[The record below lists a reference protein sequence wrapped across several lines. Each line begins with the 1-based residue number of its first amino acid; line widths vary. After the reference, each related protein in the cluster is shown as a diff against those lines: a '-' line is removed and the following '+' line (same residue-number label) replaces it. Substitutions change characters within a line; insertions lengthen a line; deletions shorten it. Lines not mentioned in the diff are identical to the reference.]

1 MPDILSA
8 LDDLRRQR
16 WYSGQIAGIEPLASR
31 AATYAEP
38 DPPLPKP
45 LAELIERLG
54 IPKLYSH
61 QVELLKHARDG
72 RNVIITTAT
81 ASGKTLA
88 FNLPVFETMLRENGD
103 SPSESHGALRRDSPR
118 FPTAL
123 YLYPMKAVTQDQLKV
138 IQSFERGLELELHPA
153 VYDGD
158 TPTDKRPRIRQRSR
172 IVLSNP
178 YELHQI
184 LPYHYQ
190 WQSFYRNLRYCII
203 DEAHT
208 YRGVFGSNVAQL
220 IRRLLRICAYHGSDP
235 QFFLASASIANPQEL
250 AEKLTGKEF
259 TLVADDGAPRGRSY
273 LVFWNPLCGAES
285 SIHVQTQQLV
295 THFAKA
301 GFQTVCFVQSRR
313 LAELISRWVKEHT
326 PELAVSP
333 YRAGY
338 VPEDRR
344 AIEAGLSSG
353 ALRGVVS
360 TDALE
365 LGIDI
370 GGLDCIVIAG
380 FPGSFASFWQQAG
393 RAGRKLQDSVVV
405 FIGYADALN
414 QYLLRNPAL
423 ILERGFEAAVID
435 LSNPYI
441 ISGHLAC
448 AASELPLRKDEVG
461 EDASPKPGGDM
472 TQSSSIGIVSQADS
486 GAGHD
491 RNSPGVSDRVPSL
504 GDVRLAAVKAL
515 EEQLILRPTPVG
527 WIYAGR
533 TRPQEEVALEAIEE
547 SAIEVVA
554 DGRVIETMDKTRAY
568 REAYPGAVLLHQGET
583 YLVKTLDL
591 EAQRAEVERKDVD
604 FHTQVITR
612 EEMQLLETREQRSLN
627 PGITL
632 SLGRLEVTA
641 THTGYRVKKYD
652 QLIST
657 HPLSLPP
664 VKFPTVGIWLVFS
677 PSPPSSL
684 LTPPSSLLNP
694 LSIGGL
700 HAAEHALIALAPLV
714 AMCDPLDIG
723 GGSYPYFPDTRLP
736 SILIYDG
743 YEHGI
748 GISEKLYAEFDRLSR
763 ITRDMVARCGC
774 ENGCP
779 ACVLSPR
786 CGDANEPI
794 DKQSAIAIL
803 NSLCRA

>member
-1 MPDILSA
+1 VRKTPLFQLDTGHWYLVTPEALPDILST
-8 LDDLRRQR
+8 LDALRRQR
-16 WYSGQIAGIEPLASR
+16 WYSGQITGIEPLPSR
-31 AATYAEP
+31 APTYAEP
-38 DPPLPKP
+38 DPPLPAR
-45 LAELIERLG
+45 LADLLAKKG
-54 IPKLYSH
+54 IPRLYGH
-61 QVELLKHARDG
+61 QVELLKHARNG

-88 FNLPVFETMLRENGD
+88 FNLPVFETMLRNGD
-103 SPSESHGALRRDSPR
+103 TPAASPTQPLRGRVPAAGA
-118 FPTAL
+118 TAL

-138 IQSFERGLELELHPA
+138 FKEFELGLELELHAA

-158 TPTDKRPRIRQRSR
+158 TPADKRPRIRQRSR

-220 IRRLLRICAYHGSDP
+220 IRRLRRICAYHGSDP

-259 TLVADDGAPRGRSY
+259 IHVADDGAPRGRTY
-273 LVFWNPLCGAES
+273 LVFWNPLANAET
-285 SIHVQTQQLV
+285 SIHVQTQKLV
-295 THFAKA
+295 AHFAKS
-301 GFQTVCFVQSRR
+301 GFQTVCFVPSRR

-360 TDALE
+360 TEALE
-365 LGIDI
+365 LGIDV
-370 GGLDCIVIAG
+370 GSLDCIVIAG

-435 LSNPYI
+435 LTNPYI

-448 AASELPLRKDEVG
+448 AASELPLRSEEVDEALRPV
-461 EDASPKPGGDM
+461 
-472 TQSSSIGIVSQADS
+472 
-486 GAGHD
+486 
-491 RNSPGVSDRVPSL
+491 
-504 GDVRLAAVKAL
+504 VKAL
-515 EEQLILRPTPVG
+515 EDKLVLRRTPVG

-554 DGRVIETMDKTRAY
+554 DGQVIETMDKTRAF

-591 EAQRAEVERKDVD
+591 EQQRAEVERKDVD
-604 FHTQVITR
+604 YHTQVITH
-612 EEMQLLETREQRSLN
+612 EEMRLLETQQQRHLN
-627 PGITL
+627 LGITL

-652 QLIST
+652 QPIAT

-664 VKFPTVGIWLVFS
+664 VKFPTVGIWLIFS
-677 PSPPSSL
+677 GEAGLELQEQSS
-684 LTPPSSLLNP
+684 SF
-694 LSIGGL
+694 IGGL

-723 GGSYPYFPDTRLP
+723 GGSYPYFPDTHSP
-736 SILIYDG
+736 AILIYDG

-748 GISEKLYAEFDRLSR
+748 GISEKLYAEFDHLSR
-763 ITRDMVARCGC
+763 ITRDMVVRCNC

-794 DKQSAIAIL
+794 DKQAAIEIL
-803 NSLCRA
+803 SSIQPA

>member
-1 MPDILSA
+1 LPDILSA
-8 LDDLRRQR
+8 LDRLRQQR
-16 WYSGQIAGIEPLASR
+16 WYSGQITGIEPLPSR
-31 AATYAEP
+31 APTYAEP
-38 DPPLPKP
+38 DPPLPAP
-45 LAELIERLG
+45 LADLVEMKG
-54 IPKLYSH
+54 IPRLYSH
-61 QVELLKHARDG
+61 QVELLKHARTG

-88 FNLPVFETMLRENGD
+88 FNLPVFETML
-103 SPSESHGALRRDSPR
+103 ESRSA
-118 FPTAL
+118 TAL

-138 IQSFERGLELELHPA
+138 LKEFEQGLGLELNPA

-158 TPTDKRPRIRQRSR
+158 TPADKRPRIRQRSR

-190 WQSFYRNLRYCII
+190 WQAFYRNLRYCIV

-220 IRRLLRICAYHGSDP
+220 IRRLRRICAYHGSDP

-259 TLVADDGAPRGRSY
+259 VHVGDDGAPRGRTY
-273 LVFWNPLCGAES
+273 LVFWNPLANAET

-295 THFAKA
+295 AYFAKS
-301 GFQTVCFVQSRR
+301 GFQTVCFVPSRR

-338 VPEDRR
+338 IPEDRR
-344 AIEAGLSSG
+344 SIEAGLSSG

-370 GGLDCIVIAG
+370 GSLDCIVIAG

-435 LSNPYI
+435 LTNPYI
-441 ISGHLAC
+441 IKGHMAC
-448 AASELPLRKDEVG
+448 AASELPLRKEEVCPENAECRSPSAEVG
-461 EDASPKPGGDM
+461 SPESRV
-472 TQSSSIGIVSQADS
+472 QSPESSE
-486 GAGHD
+486 
-491 RNSPGVSDRVPSL
+491 
-504 GDVRLAAVKAL
+504 VRLAAVKEL
-515 EEQLILRPTPVG
+515 EKELILRPTPVG

-547 SAIEVVA
+547 STIEVIA
-554 DGRVIETMDKTRAY
+554 DGRVIETIDRTRAF

-591 EAQRAEVERKDVD
+591 EQQRAEVERKDVD
-604 FHTQVITR
+604 FHTQVITH
-612 EEMQLLETREQRSLN
+612 EEMRLLETQQQRHLN
-627 PGITL
+627 SGITL

-641 THTGYRVKKYD
+641 TYTGYRVKKYD
-652 QLIST
+652 QLLAT

-677 PSPPSSL
+677 GETALELQEQGSDF
-684 LTPPSSLLNP
+684 T
-694 LSIGGL
+694 GGL

-736 SILIYDG
+736 TILIYDG

-763 ITRDMVARCGC
+763 VTRDMVTQCAC
-774 ENGCP
+774 ERGCP

-794 DKQSAIAIL
+794 DKHAAAMIL
-803 NSLCRA
+803 SRLQPA

>member
-1 MPDILSA
+1 LPDILSA
-8 LDDLRRQR
+8 LDDLRRAR
-16 WYSGQIAGIEPLASR
+16 WYSGQITGIEPLPSR
-31 AATYAEP
+31 APTYAEP
-38 DPPLPKP
+38 DPPLPGP
-45 LAELIERLG
+45 LADLVEKKG

-61 QVELLKHARDG
+61 QVEFLAHARLG

-88 FNLPVFETMLRENGD
+88 FNLPVFETMLD
-103 SPSESHGALRRDSPR
+103 SRTA
-118 FPTAL
+118 TAL

-138 IQSFERGLELELHPA
+138 LKEFELGLGLELHPA

-158 TPTDKRPRIRQRSR
+158 TPADKRPRIRQRSR
-172 IVLSNP
+172 VVLSNP

-190 WQSFYRNLRYCII
+190 WQSFYRNLRYCIV

-208 YRGVFGSNVAQL
+208 YRGIFGSNVAQL
-220 IRRLLRICAYHGSDP
+220 MRRLRRICAYHGSDP

-259 TLVADDGAPRGRSY
+259 VHVGDDGAPRGRTY
-273 LVFWNPLCGAES
+273 LTFWNPLANARDMTEMSDISDRVPSQRGL
-285 SIHVQTQQLV
+285 SIHAQTYHLV
-295 THFAKA
+295 AYFAKA
-301 GFQTVCFVQSRR
+301 GFQTVCFVPSRR

-344 AIEAGLSSG
+344 TIEAGLSSG

-370 GGLDCIVIAG
+370 GSLDCIVIAG

-393 RAGRKLQDSVVV
+393 RAGRKLQDSIVV

-423 ILERGFEAAVID
+423 ILDRGFEAAVID
-435 LSNPYI
+435 LTNPYI

-448 AASELPLRKDEVG
+448 AASELPLRKEEVLGNAALSDRDLRGQRQTPNAEVG
-461 EDASPKPGGDM
+461 SPESKV
-472 TQSSSIGIVSQADS
+472 QSPESSE
-486 GAGHD
+486 
-491 RNSPGVSDRVPSL
+491 
-504 GDVRLAAVKAL
+504 VRLAAVKAL
-515 EEQLILRPTPVG
+515 EEKLVLRPTPVG

-547 SAIEVVA
+547 STIEIVA
-554 DGRVIETMDKTRAY
+554 DGKVIETMDRTRAF

-583 YLVKTLDL
+583 YLVKALDL
-591 EAQRAEVERKDVD
+591 EEQRAEVERKDVD
-604 FHTQVITR
+604 FHTQVITH
-612 EEMQLLETREQRSLN
+612 EEMRLLETQQQRHLN

-632 SLGRLEVTA
+632 SLGRLDVTA
-641 THTGYRVKKYD
+641 TYTGYRVRKYD
-652 QLIST
+652 QLLAT
-657 HPLSLPP
+657 HPLNLPP
-664 VKFPTVGIWLVFS
+664 VKFPTVGIWLIFS
-677 PSPPSSL
+677 GEAALELQEQGSDF
-684 LTPPSSLLNP
+684 T
-694 LSIGGL
+694 GGL

-714 AMCDPLDIG
+714 AMCDPRDIG
-723 GGSYPYFPDTRLP
+723 GGSYRMFPDTMQP
-736 SILIYDG
+736 TILIYDG

-748 GISEKLYAEFDRLSR
+748 GISEKLYSEFDRLSR
-763 ITRDMVARCGC
+763 VTRDMVIQCGC
-774 ENGCP
+774 EKGCP

-794 DKQSAIAIL
+794 DKQAAASIL
-803 NSLCRA
+803 TRLLPT

>member
-1 MPDILSA
+1 MPDILST
-8 LDDLRRQR
+8 LDDLRRER
-16 WYSGQIAGIEPLASR
+16 WYSGQVSGIEPLPSR
-31 AATYAEP
+31 TATYAEP
-38 DPPLPKP
+38 DPPLPGP
-45 LAELIERLG
+45 LADLVDKNG
-54 IPKLYSH
+54 IPRLYSH
-61 QVELLKHARDG
+61 QVELLNHARAG

-88 FNLPVFETMLRENGD
+88 FNLPVFETMLD
-103 SPSESHGALRRDSPR
+103 SRSA
-118 FPTAL
+118 TAL

-138 IQSFERGLELELHPA
+138 IRGFERGLGLDLLPA

-158 TPTDKRPRIRQRSR
+158 TPADKRSRIRQHSR

-220 IRRLLRICAYHGSDP
+220 IRRFRRICAYHGSDP

-259 TLVADDGAPRGRSY
+259 ALVGDDGAPRGRSY
-273 LVFWNPLCGAES
+273 LVFWNPLANSEM
-285 SIHVQTQQLV
+285 SIHAQTQQLV
-295 THFAKA
+295 AHFAKS

-344 AIEAGLSSG
+344 AIEAGLASG
-353 ALRGVVS
+353 ALRGVIS

-370 GGLDCIVIAG
+370 GSLDCIVIAG

-405 FIGYADALN
+405 FVGYADALN

-423 ILERGFEAAVID
+423 VLERGFEAAVVD
-435 LSNPYI
+435 LENPYI

-448 AASELPLRKDEVG
+448 AASELPLRKD
-461 EDASPKPGGDM
+461 
-472 TQSSSIGIVSQADS
+472 
-486 GAGHD
+486 
-491 RNSPGVSDRVPSL
+491 
-504 GDVRLAAVKAL
+504 DVNERQLPAVRAL
-515 EEQLILRPTPVG
+515 EEQLVLRRTPVG

-533 TRPQEEVALEAIEE
+533 ARPQEEVTLDAIEE
-547 SAIEVVA
+547 SAIEIVA
-554 DGRVIETMDKTRAY
+554 DGRVIETMDKPRAF

-591 EAQRAEVERKDVD
+591 EQQRAEVERKDVD

-612 EEMQLLETREQRSLN
+612 EEMRLLETQQQRILG

-632 SLGRLEVTA
+632 SLGRIEVTA
-641 THTGYRVKKYD
+641 TYTGYRIKKYD
-652 QLIST
+652 QLLAT

-677 PSPPSSL
+677 GETAIRLQEQHSDF
-684 LTPPSSLLNP
+684 T
-694 LSIGGL
+694 GGL

-714 AMCDPLDIG
+714 AMCDPRDIG
-723 GGSYPYFPDTRLP
+723 GGSYRVFPDTRLP
-736 SILIYDG
+736 TILIYDG

-748 GISEKLYAEFDRLSR
+748 GISEKLYSEFDRLSR
-763 ITRDMVARCGC
+763 VTRNLVVQCACA
-774 ENGCP
+774 NGCP

-794 DKQSAIAIL
+794 DKQAAIAIL
-803 NSLCRA
+803 SVLQPQA

>member
-1 MPDILSA
+1 LVIYSFGLDWESALGHWSLALPDILRA
-8 LDDLRRQR
+8 LDSLRTQS
-16 WYSGQIAGIEPLASR
+16 WYAHQIVDTMPLPSR
-31 AATYAEP
+31 APAYAEP
-38 DPPLPKP
+38 DPPLPGP
-45 LAELIERLG
+45 LADLIEKKG
-54 IPKLYSH
+54 IPRLYSH
-61 QVELLKHARDG
+61 QVELLKHARAG

-88 FNLPVFETMLRENGD
+88 FSLPVFETML
-103 SPSESHGALRRDSPR
+103 ESYSA
-118 FPTAL
+118 TAL

-138 IQSFERGLELELHPA
+138 IREFERGLGLELRPA

-158 TPTDKRPRIRQRSR
+158 TPADKRPRIRQRSR
-172 IVLSNP
+172 LVLSNP

-184 LPYHYQ
+184 LPYHHQ
-190 WQSFYRNLRYCII
+190 WQSFYRNLRYCIV

-220 IRRLLRICAYHGSDP
+220 IRRLRRICSYHGSDP
-235 QFFLASASIANPQEL
+235 QFFLASASIANPREL

-259 TLVADDGAPRGRSY
+259 VHVGDDGAPRGRTW
-273 LVFWNPLCGAES
+273 LVFWNPLAQGDCPRTGTVPKNPDL
-285 SIHVQTQQLV
+285 SIHAQTYHLV
-295 THFAKA
+295 AHFAKA

-370 GGLDCIVIAG
+370 GSLDCIVIAG

-435 LSNPYI
+435 LTNPYI
-441 ISGHLAC
+441 IKGHLAC
-448 AASELPLRKDEVG
+448 AASELPLRKEEVSNDERPNPQFLIPNAPQSPESKVQ
-461 EDASPKPGGDM
+461 SPK
-472 TQSSSIGIVSQADS
+472 SSG
-486 GAGHD
+486 
-491 RNSPGVSDRVPSL
+491 
-504 GDVRLAAVKAL
+504 VRLAAVREL
-515 EEQLILRPTPVG
+515 EKELILRSTPVG

-547 SAIEVVA
+547 SAVEIVA
-554 DGRVIETMDKTRAY
+554 DGRVIETMDRTRAC

-591 EAQRAEVERKDVD
+591 EQQRAEVERKDVD
-604 FHTQVITR
+604 FHTQVITH
-612 EEMQLLETREQRSLN
+612 EEMRLLETREQRLLN

-632 SLGRLEVTA
+632 SLGRIEVTA
-641 THTGYRVKKYD
+641 TYTGYRVKKYD
-652 QLIST
+652 QLLST
-657 HPLSLPP
+657 HPLNLPP
-664 VKFPTVGIWLVFS
+664 VKFPTVGIWLSFS
-677 PSPPSSL
+677 GEAGLELQEESASF
-684 LTPPSSLLNP
+684 T
-694 LSIGGL
+694 GGL

-736 SILIYDG
+736 TILIYDG

-763 ITRDMVARCGC
+763 VARDLVVQCTC
-774 ENGCP
+774 DNGCP

-794 DKQSAIAIL
+794 DKHAAARIL
-803 NSLCRA
+803 GRLCSPENRD

>member
-8 LDDLRRQR
+8 LDRLRQQR
-16 WYSGQIAGIEPLASR
+16 WYSGQITGIEPLPSR
-31 AATYAEP
+31 SPNYAEP
-38 DPPLPKP
+38 DPPLPDS
-45 LAELIERLG
+45 LARLVEKKG

-61 QVELLKHARDG
+61 QVELLKHARSG

-88 FNLPVFETMLRENGD
+88 FNLPVFEAMLGSR
-103 SPSESHGALRRDSPR
+103 SA
-118 FPTAL
+118 TAL

-138 IQSFERGLELELHPA
+138 LKEFEQGLELELNPA

-158 TPTDKRPRIRQRSR
+158 TPADKRPRIRQRSR

-220 IRRLLRICAYHGSDP
+220 IRRLRRICAYHGSDP
-235 QFFLASASIANPQEL
+235 QFILASASIANPQEL

-259 TLVADDGAPRGRSY
+259 VHVGSDGAPRGRTY
-273 LVFWNPLCGAES
+273 LVFWNPLANRGLSPHGDCPQNGTAPDL
-285 SIHVQTQQLV
+285 SIHAQTYHLV
-295 THFAKA
+295 AYFAKS

-353 ALRGVVS
+353 ALRGVIS

-370 GGLDCIVIAG
+370 GSLDCIVIAG

-423 ILERGFEAAVID
+423 ILDRGFEAAVID
-435 LSNPYI
+435 LTNPYI

-448 AASELPLRKDEVG
+448 AASELPLRKEEV
-461 EDASPKPGGDM
+461 DAAKLP
-472 TQSSSIGIVSQADS
+472 
-486 GAGHD
+486 
-491 RNSPGVSDRVPSL
+491 
-504 GDVRLAAVKAL
+504 AVKAL
-515 EEQLILRPTPVG
+515 EDKLILRPTPVG

-547 SAIEVVA
+547 STIEIVA
-554 DGRVIETMDKTRAY
+554 DGQVIETMDRTRAF

-591 EAQRAEVERKDVD
+591 EQQRAEVERKDVD

-612 EEMQLLETREQRSLN
+612 EEMRLLETQQQRHLN

-641 THTGYRVKKYD
+641 TYTGYRVRKYD
-652 QLIST
+652 QLLAT
-657 HPLSLPP
+657 HLLNLPP

-677 PSPPSSL
+677 SSPPSSL
-684 LTPPSSLLNP
+684 LSP
-694 LSIGGL
+694 LSAGGL

-714 AMCDPLDIG
+714 AMCDPRDIG
-723 GGSYPYFPDTRLP
+723 GGSYPYLPDTRLP
-736 SILIYDG
+736 TILIYDG

-748 GISEKLYAEFDRLSR
+748 GISEKLYSEFDRLSR
-763 ITRDMVARCGC
+763 VTRDMVSQCGC
-774 ENGCP
+774 EKGCP
-779 ACVLSPR
+779 ACVFSPR

-794 DKQSAIAIL
+794 DKQAAVAIL
-803 NSLCRA
+803 SQLQPA

>member
-1 MPDILSA
+1 LVIRPLVLEWSLVLGHWSFLMPDILRA
-8 LDDLRRQR
+8 LDALRHQR
-16 WYSGQIAGIEPLASR
+16 WYSGQIADIEPLPSR
-31 AATYAEP
+31 APTYAEP
-38 DPPLPKP
+38 DPPLPAP
-45 LAELIERLG
+45 LADLIEKMG
-54 IPKLYSH
+54 IPRLYSH
-61 QVELLKHARDG
+61 QVELLKHARSG

-88 FNLPVFETMLRENGD
+88 FNLPVFETMLG
-103 SPSESHGALRRDSPR
+103 SGSA
-118 FPTAL
+118 TAL

-138 IQSFERGLELELHPA
+138 LKEFEQGLGLELNPA

-158 TPTDKRPRIRQRSR
+158 TPADKRPRIRRQSR

-220 IRRLLRICAYHGSDP
+220 IRRLRRICAYHSSDP
-235 QFFLASASIANPQEL
+235 QFILASASIANPQEL

-259 TLVADDGAPRGRSY
+259 IHVGDDGAPRGRTY
-273 LVFWNPLCGAES
+273 LTFWNPLAAET
-285 SIHVQTQQLV
+285 SIHLQTQQLV
-295 THFAKA
+295 AYFAEA

-313 LAELISRWVKEHT
+313 LAELISRWVKEHA

-338 VPEDRR
+338 IPEDRR

-370 GGLDCIVIAG
+370 GSLDCIVIAG
-380 FPGSFASFWQQAG
+380 YPGSLASFWQQAG

-435 LSNPYI
+435 LTNPYI

-448 AASELPLRKDEVG
+448 AASELPLRKEEVG
-461 EDASPKPGGDM
+461 ELERP
-472 TQSSSIGIVSQADS
+472 
-486 GAGHD
+486 
-491 RNSPGVSDRVPSL
+491 
-504 GDVRLAAVKAL
+504 AVKAL
-515 EEQLILRPTPVG
+515 EEKLVLRPTPVG

-533 TRPQEEVALEAIEE
+533 ARPQEEVALETIEE
-547 SAIEVVA
+547 SAIEIVG
-554 DGRVIETMDKTRAY
+554 DGRVIETMDKTRAC

-583 YLVKTLDL
+583 YVVKTLDL
-591 EAQRAEVERKDVD
+591 EQQRAEVERKDVD

-612 EEMQLLETREQRSLN
+612 EEMRLLETQQQRILN

-641 THTGYRVKKYD
+641 TYTGYRVKKYD
-652 QLIST
+652 QLLAT

-677 PSPPSSL
+677 GEAALKLQEQNSDF
-684 LTPPSSLLNP
+684 T
-694 LSIGGL
+694 GGL
-700 HAAEHALIALAPLV
+700 HATEHALIALAPLI
-714 AMCDPLDIG
+714 AMCDPRDIG
-723 GGSYPYFPDTRLP
+723 GGSYRVFPDTMLP
-736 SILIYDG
+736 TILVYDG

-763 ITRDMVARCGC
+763 VTRDMVTQCGC
-774 ENGCP
+774 EKGCP

-794 DKQSAIAIL
+794 DKQTAITIL
-803 NSLCRA
+803 SSLQLQG

>member
-1 MPDILSA
+1 VPDILSA
-8 LDDLRRQR
+8 LDHLRQQR
-16 WYSGQIAGIEPLASR
+16 WYSGQITGIEPLPSR
-31 AATYAEP
+31 APTYAEP
-38 DPPLPKP
+38 DPPLPES
-45 LAELIERLG
+45 LADLVKKKG
-54 IPKLYSH
+54 IPRLYSH
-61 QVELLKHARDG
+61 QVELLKHARAG

-88 FNLPVFETMLRENGD
+88 FNLPVFETMLGSR
-103 SPSESHGALRRDSPR
+103 SA
-118 FPTAL
+118 TAL

-138 IQSFERGLELELHPA
+138 LREFEQGLGLQLNPA

-158 TPTDKRPRIRQRSR
+158 TSADKRPRIRRQSR
-172 IVLSNP
+172 VVLSNP

-190 WQSFYRNLRYCII
+190 WQAFYRNLRYCIV

-220 IRRLLRICAYHGSDP
+220 IRRLRRICAYHGSDP

-259 TLVADDGAPRGRSY
+259 VHVGGDGAPRGRSF
-273 LVFWNPLCGAES
+273 LVFWNPLADAET

-295 THFAKA
+295 AYFAKA
-301 GFQTVCFVQSRR
+301 GFQTVCFVPSRR

-338 VPEDRR
+338 IPEDRR
-344 AIEAGLSSG
+344 SIEAGLSSG

-370 GGLDCIVIAG
+370 GSLDCIVIAG

-435 LSNPYI
+435 LTNPYI
-441 ISGHLAC
+441 IKGHLAC
-448 AASELPLRKDEVG
+448 AASELPLRKEEVS
-461 EDASPKPGGDM
+461 EESAKSELRM
-472 TQSSSIGIVSQADS
+472 TNA
-486 GAGHD
+486 AEAK
-491 RNSPGVSDRVPSL
+491 
-504 GDVRLAAVKAL
+504 VRQAAVKEL
-515 EEQLILRPTPVG
+515 EDELTLRQTPVG

-547 SAIEVVA
+547 SAIEIVA
-554 DGRVIETMDKTRAY
+554 DGRVIETMDKTRAC

-591 EAQRAEVERKDVD
+591 EQQRAEVERKDVD
-604 FHTQVITR
+604 FHTQVITH
-612 EEMQLLETREQRSLN
+612 EEMRLLETQQLRLLN

-632 SLGRLEVTA
+632 SLGRIEVTA
-641 THTGYRVKKYD
+641 TYTGYRVKKYD
-652 QLIST
+652 QLLAT
-657 HPLSLPP
+657 HPLNLPP
-664 VKFPTVGIWLVFS
+664 VKFPTVGIWLSFTGEAGLELQEES
-677 PSPPSSL
+677 ASF
-684 LTPPSSLLNP
+684 
-694 LSIGGL
+694 IGGL

-736 SILIYDG
+736 TILIYDG

-763 ITRDMVARCGC
+763 VTRDMVIQCGC
-774 ENGCP
+774 ERGCP

-794 DKQSAIAIL
+794 DKQAAAAIL
-803 NSLCRA
+803 SRLQPA

>member
-1 MPDILSA
+1 MPDVLSS

-16 WYSGQIAGIEPLASR
+16 WYSGQITDIEPLPSR
-31 AATYAEP
+31 APTYAEP
-38 DPPLPKP
+38 DPPVPAP
-45 LAELIERLG
+45 LADLLKKKG
-54 IPKLYSH
+54 IPRLYSH
-61 QVELLKHARDG
+61 QVELLRHARAG
-72 RNVIITTAT
+72 QNVIITTAT

-88 FNLPVFETMLRENGD
+88 FNLPVFETMLGSR
-103 SPSESHGALRRDSPR
+103 SA
-118 FPTAL
+118 TAL

-138 IQSFERGLELELHPA
+138 LKEFELGLELELNPA

-158 TPTDKRPRIRQRSR
+158 TPADKRPRIRQRSR

-190 WQSFYRNLRYCII
+190 WQSFYRNLRYCVI

-220 IRRLLRICAYHGSDP
+220 IRRLRRICAYHGSDP

-250 AEKLTGKEF
+250 AEKLTGKQF
-259 TLVADDGAPRGRSY
+259 SHVGDDGAPRGRTY
-273 LVFWNPLCGAES
+273 LVFWNPLATGHDRDVRHSGSCPKPEEPNL
-285 SIHVQTQQLV
+285 SIHAQTYHLV
-295 THFAKA
+295 AHFAKA
-301 GFQTVCFVQSRR
+301 GLQTVCFVPSRR

-370 GGLDCIVIAG
+370 GSLDCIVIAG

-435 LSNPYI
+435 LTNPYI

-448 AASELPLRKDEVG
+448 AASELPLRKDEVD
-461 EDASPKPGGDM
+461 E
-472 TQSSSIGIVSQADS
+472 
-486 GAGHD
+486 
-491 RNSPGVSDRVPSL
+491 
-504 GDVRLAAVKAL
+504 VRRPAVKAL
-515 EEQLILRPTPVG
+515 EDKLVLRPTPVG

-547 SAIEVVA
+547 STIEIVA
-554 DGRVIETMDKTRAY
+554 DGRVIETMDRTRAF

-583 YLVKTLDL
+583 YLVKALDL
-591 EAQRAEVERKDVD
+591 EQQRAEVERKDVD
-604 FHTQVITR
+604 YHTQVITH
-612 EEMQLLETREQRSLN
+612 EEMRLLETQQQRHLN

-641 THTGYRVKKYD
+641 TYTGYRVKKYD
-652 QLIST
+652 QLLAT

-664 VKFPTVGIWLVFS
+664 VKFPTVGIWLIFS
-677 PSPPSSL
+677 GETALKLQEQNSDF
-684 LTPPSSLLNP
+684 T
-694 LSIGGL
+694 GGL

-714 AMCDPLDIG
+714 AMCDPRDIG
-723 GGSYPYFPDTRLP
+723 GGSYRMFPDTLLP
-736 SILIYDG
+736 TILIYDG

-763 ITRDMVARCGC
+763 VTRDMVVQCGC
-774 ENGCP
+774 EKGCP

-794 DKQSAIAIL
+794 DKQAAITIL
-803 NSLCRA
+803 SSLQPA

>member
-1 MPDILSA
+1 MPDILAA
-8 LDDLRRQR
+8 LDRLRQQH
-16 WYSGQIAGIEPLASR
+16 WYSGQISDIEPLPSR
-31 AATYAEP
+31 APTYAEP
-38 DPPLPKP
+38 DPALPKP
-45 LAELIERLG
+45 LADLVEKIG
-54 IPKLYSH
+54 IPRLYSH
-61 QVELLKHARDG
+61 QVELLKHARVG

-103 SPSESHGALRRDSPR
+103 SPSESHGALRRDSPH

-123 YLYPMKAVTQDQLKV
+123 YLYPMKAVTQDQLKLLME
-138 IQSFERGLELELHPA
+138 FELGLKLELHPA

-158 TPTDKRPRIRQRSR
+158 TPADKRPRIRKQSR

-220 IRRLLRICAYHGSDP
+220 IRRLRRICAYHGSDP
-235 QFFLASASIANPQEL
+235 QFILASASIANPQEL

-259 TLVADDGAPRGRSY
+259 IHVGDDGAPRGRNY
-273 LVFWNPLCGAES
+273 LVFWNPLANAET

-295 THFAKA
+295 AHFAKS

-370 GGLDCIVIAG
+370 GSLDCIVIAG
-380 FPGSFASFWQQAG
+380 YPGSLASFWQQAG

-435 LSNPYI
+435 LTNPYI

-448 AASELPLRKDEVG
+448 AASELPLRKDEVD
-461 EDASPKPGGDM
+461 ETKLPA
-472 TQSSSIGIVSQADS
+472 
-486 GAGHD
+486 
-491 RNSPGVSDRVPSL
+491 
-504 GDVRLAAVKAL
+504 VRAL
-515 EEQLILRPTPVG
+515 EDKLILRPTPVG

-547 SAIEVVA
+547 SAIEIVA
-554 DGRVIETMDKTRAY
+554 EGRVIETMDKTRAC

-583 YLVKTLDL
+583 YLVKSLDL
-591 EAQRAEVERKDVD
+591 ENQRAEVERKDVD

-612 EEMQLLETREQRSLN
+612 EEMRLLETREQRHLN
-627 PGITL
+627 SGITL

-641 THTGYRVKKYD
+641 TYTGYRVRKYD
-652 QLIST
+652 QLLAT
-657 HPLSLPP
+657 HPLNLPP
-664 VKFPTVGIWLVFS
+664 VKFPTVGIWLIFS
-677 PSPPSSL
+677 GETAL
-684 LTPPSSLLNP
+684 ELQEQNGDFT
-694 LSIGGL
+694 GGL

-714 AMCDPLDIG
+714 AMCDPRDIG

-736 SILIYDG
+736 TILIYDG

-763 ITRDMVARCGC
+763 VTRDMVSQCGC
-774 ENGCP
+774 EKGCP

-794 DKQSAIAIL
+794 DKQSAISIL
-803 NSLCRA
+803 TCLQPA

>member
-1 MPDILSA
+1 MADILSTLDA
-8 LDDLRRQR
+8 LRQQR
-16 WYSGQIAGIEPLASR
+16 WYAGQIADIEPLPSRAPTYAVPDPALPEPLASLVR
-31 AATYAEP
+31 
-38 DPPLPKP
+38 KM
-45 LAELIERLG
+45 G
-54 IPKLYSH
+54 IPELYSH
-61 QVELLKHARDG
+61 QVALLGHARLG

-88 FNLPVFETMLRENGD
+88 FNLPVFETML
-103 SPSESHGALRRDSPR
+103 ESRTA
-118 FPTAL
+118 TAL

-138 IQSFERGLELELHPA
+138 LKRFEQGLELELHPA

-158 TPTDKRPRIRQRSR
+158 TPADKRPRIRQRSR
-172 IVLSNP
+172 LVLSNP

-190 WQSFYRNLRYCII
+190 WQQFYRNLRYCII

-220 IRRLLRICAYHGSDP
+220 IRRLRRICTYHGSNP

-259 TLVADDGAPRGRSY
+259 VHVGDDGAPRGRGW
-273 LVFWNPLCGAES
+273 LVLWNPLANENV
-285 SIHVQTQQLV
+285 SIHVQTQHLV
-295 THFAKA
+295 THFAGA
-301 GFQTVCFVQSRR
+301 GLQTVCFVPSRR
-313 LAELISRWVKEHT
+313 LAELISRWVKERT

-338 VPEDRR
+338 IPEDRR
-344 AIEAGLSSG
+344 SIEAGLSSG

-370 GGLDCIVIAG
+370 GSLDCIIIAG
-380 FPGSFASFWQQAG
+380 FPGTFASFWQQAG
-393 RAGRKLQDSVVV
+393 RAGRKLQDSLVV

-435 LSNPYI
+435 LTNPYI
-441 ISGHLAC
+441 IKGHMAC
-448 AASELPLRKDEVG
+448 AASELPLRREEIDDAANPNPKARTTNEVRMTNAPTTSG
-461 EDASPKPGGDM
+461 NPESAAPSPKSLVPG
-472 TQSSSIGIVSQADS
+472 
-486 GAGHD
+486 
-491 RNSPGVSDRVPSL
+491 P
-504 GDVRLAAVKAL
+504 DVRLAAVREL
-515 EEQLILRPTPVG
+515 EKELILRPTPVG

-533 TRPQEEVALEAIEE
+533 TRPQEEVALDAIEE

-554 DGRVIETMDKTRAY
+554 DGRVIETMDRTRAC

-583 YLVKTLDL
+583 YVVKALDL
-591 EAQRAEVERKDVD
+591 EQQRAEVERKDVD
-604 FHTQVITR
+604 FHTQVIQR
-612 EEMQLLETREQRSLN
+612 EEMRLLETQLQRQLG
-627 PGITL
+627 PGITI

-641 THTGYRVKKYD
+641 TYTGYRVKKYD
-652 QLIST
+652 QLIAT
-657 HPLSLPP
+657 HPLDLPP

-677 PSPPSSL
+677 GETAL
-684 LTPPSSLLNP
+684 ELQEQGCDFT
-694 LSIGGL
+694 GGL

-714 AMCDPLDIG
+714 AMCDPRDIG
-723 GGSYPYFPDTRLP
+723 GGSYRMFPDTMLP
-736 SILIYDG
+736 TIIVYDG

-763 ITRDMVARCGC
+763 IAHSLVAQCAC
-774 ENGCP
+774 ERGCP

-794 DKQSAIAIL
+794 DKQTAVAIL
-803 NSLCRA
+803 GRLQPTG

>member
-8 LDDLRRQR
+8 LDSLRQQR
-16 WYSGQIAGIEPLASR
+16 WYSGQIAGIEPLPSR
-31 AATYAEP
+31 APTYAEP
-38 DPPLPKP
+38 GPPLPNP
-45 LAELIERLG
+45 LADLVERLG
-54 IPKLYSH
+54 IPRLYSH
-61 QVELLKHARDG
+61 QVELLRHARAG
-72 RNVIITTAT
+72 KNVVITTAT

-88 FNLPVFETMLRENGD
+88 FNLPVFETMLG
-103 SPSESHGALRRDSPR
+103 SGSA
-118 FPTAL
+118 TAL

-138 IQSFERGLELELHPA
+138 LKRFEQELGLELHAA

-158 TPTDKRPRIRQRSR
+158 TPADKRPRIRRQSR
-172 IVLSNP
+172 LVLSNP

-190 WQSFYRNLRYCII
+190 WQQFYRNLRYCIV

-220 IRRLLRICAYHGSDP
+220 IRRFRRICAYHGSDP

-259 TLVADDGAPRGRSY
+259 VHVGSDGAPRGRTW
-273 LVFWNPLCGAES
+273 LVFWNPLASAGHDRNARHLGSCPKPEEPTP

-295 THFAKA
+295 AHFAKA
-301 GFQTVCFVQSRR
+301 GFQTVCFVPSRR

-344 AIEAGLSSG
+344 SIEAGLSSG

-370 GGLDCIVIAG
+370 GSLDCIVIAG

-423 ILERGFEAAVID
+423 ILKRGFESAVVD
-435 LSNPYI
+435 LENPYI
-441 ISGHLAC
+441 VKGHLAC
-448 AASELPLRKDEVG
+448 AASELPLRKEEVDE
-461 EDASPKPGGDM
+461 
-472 TQSSSIGIVSQADS
+472 TRQS
-486 GAGHD
+486 
-491 RNSPGVSDRVPSL
+491 
-504 GDVRLAAVKAL
+504 AVKAL
-515 EEQLILRPTPVG
+515 EDELALRRTPVG

-547 SAIEVVA
+547 SAIEIVA
-554 DGRVIETMDKTRAY
+554 DGRVIETMDKTRAC

-591 EAQRAEVERKDVD
+591 EQQRAEVERKDVD

-612 EEMQLLETREQRSLN
+612 EEMRLLETREHRLLN
-627 PGITL
+627 PGIAL
-632 SLGRLEVTA
+632 SLGRIEVTA

-652 QLIST
+652 QLLST

-677 PSPPSSL
+677 GEA
-684 LTPPSSLLNP
+684 LTGLHDQGHDSV
-694 LSIGGL
+694 GGL

-723 GGSYPYFPDTRLP
+723 GGSYAYFPDTRLP
-736 SILIYDG
+736 TILIYDG

-748 GISEKLYAEFDRLSR
+748 GIAEKLYSEFDRLSR
-763 ITRDMVARCGC
+763 VARDLVVQCGC
-774 ENGCP
+774 EKGCP

-794 DKQSAIAIL
+794 DKQSAAAIL
-803 NSLCRA
+803 TSLRPI

>member
-8 LDDLRRQR
+8 LDNLRQQR
-16 WYSGQIAGIEPLASR
+16 WYSGQIAGIEPLPSR
-31 AATYAEP
+31 GPTYAEP
-38 DPPLPKP
+38 DPPLPGP
-45 LAELIERLG
+45 LANLIQQLG
-54 IPKLYSH
+54 IPRLYSH
-61 QVELLKHARDG
+61 QVELLRHARSG
-72 RNVIITTAT
+72 SNVIITTAT

-88 FNLPVFETMLRENGD
+88 FNLPVFETML
-103 SPSESHGALRRDSPR
+103 ESGSA
-118 FPTAL
+118 TAL

-138 IQSFERGLELELHPA
+138 LKEFGLGLELELHPA

-158 TPTDKRPRIRQRSR
+158 TPADKRPRIRQRSR

-190 WQSFYRNLRYCII
+190 WQAFYRNLRYCII

-220 IRRLLRICAYHGSDP
+220 IRRLRRICAYHGSDP

-250 AEKLTGKEF
+250 AEKLTGREF
-259 TLVADDGAPRGRSY
+259 IHVGSDGAPRGRTW
-273 LVFWNPLCGAES
+273 LVFWNPLATGHDRNVRHFGSCPKREEPTP
-285 SIHVQTQQLV
+285 SIHFQTQQLV
-295 THFAKA
+295 AHFAKA
-301 GFQTVCFVQSRR
+301 GFQTVCFVPSRR
-313 LAELISRWVKEHT
+313 LAELISRWVREHT

-370 GGLDCIVIAG
+370 GSLDCIVIAG

-393 RAGRKLQDSVVV
+393 RAGRKLQDSLVV

-435 LSNPYI
+435 LANPYI
-441 ISGHLAC
+441 IKGHLAC
-448 AASELPLRKDEVG
+448 AASELPLRKKEVA
-461 EDASPKPGGDM
+461 ERRDMPQENGDC
-472 TQSSSIGIVSQADS
+472 TARPRAPRDCPRFPDQGPEPEVQNPESSNI
-486 GAGHD
+486 
-491 RNSPGVSDRVPSL
+491 
-504 GDVRLAAVKAL
+504 RLAAVKEL
-515 EEQLILRPTPVG
+515 ERELVLRPTPVG

-554 DGRVIETMDKTRAY
+554 DGRVIETMDKTRAC
-568 REAYPGAVLLHQGET
+568 REAYPGAVMLHQGET

-612 EEMQLLETREQRSLN
+612 EEMQLLETRQQRSLN

-664 VKFPTVGIWLVFS
+664 VKFPTVGIWLTFS
-677 PSPPSSL
+677 SSPPSSL
-684 LTPPSSLLNP
+684 LPP

-723 GGSYPYFPDTRLP
+723 GGSYPYFPDTRSP
-736 SILIYDG
+736 AILIYDG

-748 GISEKLYAEFDRLSR
+748 GISEKLYSEFDRLSR
-763 ITRDMVARCGC
+763 IARDLVVRCGC

-794 DKQSAIAIL
+794 DKQAAIAIL
-803 NSLCRA
+803 SSLRCPA

>member
-8 LDDLRRQR
+8 LDRLRQQR
-16 WYSGQIAGIEPLASR
+16 WYSGQITGIEPLPSR
-31 AATYAEP
+31 AATYA

-45 LAELIERLG
+45 LADLIEKKG
-54 IPKLYSH
+54 IPRLYSH
-61 QVELLKHARDG
+61 QVELLRHAREG

-88 FNLPVFETMLRENGD
+88 FNLPVFETMLRESGD

-138 IQSFERGLELELHPA
+138 LKELELGLELELHPA

-158 TPTDKRPRIRQRSR
+158 TTADKRPRIRQRSR

-190 WQSFYRNLRYCII
+190 WQAFYRNLRYCIV

-220 IRRLLRICAYHGSDP
+220 IRRLRRICAHHGSDP

-259 TLVADDGAPRGRSY
+259 VHVGDDGAPRGRTY
-273 LVFWNPLCGAES
+273 LVFWNPLANAET

-295 THFAKA
+295 AYFAKS
-301 GFQTVCFVQSRR
+301 GFQTVCFVPSRR

-338 VPEDRR
+338 IPEDRR

-370 GGLDCIVIAG
+370 GSLDCIVIAS

-414 QYLLRNPAL
+414 QYLLRNPTL
-423 ILERGFEAAVID
+423 ILDRGFEAAVID
-435 LSNPYI
+435 LTNPYI

-448 AASELPLRKDEVG
+448 AASELPLRKE
-461 EDASPKPGGDM
+461 EIDAAKLP
-472 TQSSSIGIVSQADS
+472 
-486 GAGHD
+486 
-491 RNSPGVSDRVPSL
+491 
-504 GDVRLAAVKAL
+504 AVKAL
-515 EEQLILRPTPVG
+515 EDKLILRSTPVG

-547 SAIEVVA
+547 STIEIVA
-554 DGRVIETMDKTRAY
+554 DGRIIETMDRTRAF

-583 YLVKTLDL
+583 YLVKTLDI
-591 EAQRAEVERKDVD
+591 EQQRAEVERKDVD

-612 EEMQLLETREQRSLN
+612 EEMRLLETQQQRHLN
-627 PGITL
+627 SGITL

-641 THTGYRVKKYD
+641 TYTGYRVRKYD
-652 QLIST
+652 QLLAT

-677 PSPPSSL
+677 SSPPSSL
-684 LTPPSSLLNP
+684 LSP
-694 LSIGGL
+694 LSAGGL

-714 AMCDPLDIG
+714 AMCDPRDIG

-736 SILIYDG
+736 TMLIYDG

-748 GISEKLYAEFDRLSR
+748 GISEKLYSEFDRLSR
-763 ITRDMVARCGC
+763 VTRDMVSQCGC
-774 ENGCP
+774 EKGCP

-794 DKQSAIAIL
+794 DKQAAASIL
-803 NSLCRA
+803 TRLLPT

>member
-1 MPDILSA
+1 MPDILSVLDA
-8 LDDLRRQR
+8 LRQQR
-16 WYSGQIAGIEPLASR
+16 WYSGQIAGIEPLPSR
-31 AATYAEP
+31 VPKYAEP
-38 DPPLPKP
+38 DPPLPAS
-45 LAELIERLG
+45 LADLVEKQG

-61 QVELLKHARDG
+61 QVELLKHARAG

-88 FNLPVFETMLRENGD
+88 FNLPVFETMLQSR
-103 SPSESHGALRRDSPR
+103 SA
-118 FPTAL
+118 TAL

-138 IQSFERGLELELHPA
+138 IRNFERGLGLELNPA

-158 TPTDKRPRIRQRSR
+158 TPADKRSRIRQRSR

-220 IRRLLRICAYHGSDP
+220 IRRFRRICTHHGADP

-250 AEKLTGKEF
+250 AEKLTGREF
-259 TLVADDGAPRGRSY
+259 ALVGDDGAPRGRTY
-273 LVFWNPLCGAES
+273 LVFWNPLANAET

-295 THFAKA
+295 AFFAKA
-301 GFQTVCFVQSRR
+301 GLQTVCFVQSRR

-338 VPEDRR
+338 IPEDRR
-344 AIEAGLSSG
+344 SIEAGLSSG
-353 ALRGVVS
+353 ALRGVIS

-370 GGLDCIVIAG
+370 GSLDCIVIAG

-435 LSNPYI
+435 LTNPYI

-448 AASELPLRKDEVG
+448 AASELPLRKEEVDE
-461 EDASPKPGGDM
+461 ARRP
-472 TQSSSIGIVSQADS
+472 
-486 GAGHD
+486 
-491 RNSPGVSDRVPSL
+491 
-504 GDVRLAAVKAL
+504 AVKAL
-515 EEQLILRPTPVG
+515 EDKLVLRPTPVG

-533 TRPQEEVALEAIEE
+533 TRPQEEVALDAIEE
-547 SAIEVVA
+547 SAIEIVA
-554 DGRVIETMDKTRAY
+554 DGRVIETMDRTRAF

-591 EAQRAEVERKDVD
+591 EQQRAEVERKDVA
-604 FHTQVITR
+604 FHTEVMTR
-612 EEMQLLETREQRSLN
+612 EEMRLLETRQQRTLN

-641 THTGYRVKKYD
+641 TYTGYRMKKYD
-652 QLIST
+652 QLLAT
-657 HPLSLPP
+657 HPLTLPP

-677 PSPPSSL
+677 GETA
-684 LTPPSSLLNP
+684 LTLQEENSDFK
-694 LSIGGL
+694 GGL

-714 AMCDPLDIG
+714 AMCDPRDIG
-723 GGSYPYFPDTRLP
+723 GGSYRMFPDTMLP
-736 SILIYDG
+736 TILIYDG
-743 YEHGI
+743 YEFGI

-763 ITRDMVARCGC
+763 VTRDLVVQCGC
-774 ENGCP
+774 ERGCP

-794 DKQSAIAIL
+794 NKQTAISIL
-803 NSLCRA
+803 SSLRPQA

>member
-1 MPDILSA
+1 
-8 LDDLRRQR
+8 
-16 WYSGQIAGIEPLASR
+16 
-31 AATYAEP
+31 
-38 DPPLPKP
+38 
-45 LAELIERLG
+45 
-54 IPKLYSH
+54 
-61 QVELLKHARDG
+61 
-72 RNVIITTAT
+72 
-81 ASGKTLA
+81 
-88 FNLPVFETMLRENGD
+88 
-103 SPSESHGALRRDSPR
+103 
-118 FPTAL
+118 
-123 YLYPMKAVTQDQLKV
+123 
-138 IQSFERGLELELHPA
+138 
-153 VYDGD
+153 
-158 TPTDKRPRIRQRSR
+158 
-172 IVLSNP
+172 
-178 YELHQI
+178 
-184 LPYHYQ
+184 
-190 WQSFYRNLRYCII
+190 
-203 DEAHT
+203 
-208 YRGVFGSNVAQL
+208 
-220 IRRLLRICAYHGSDP
+220 
-235 QFFLASASIANPQEL
+235 
-250 AEKLTGKEF
+250 
-259 TLVADDGAPRGRSY
+259 
-273 LVFWNPLCGAES
+273 VFWNPLANAES

-295 THFAKA
+295 AHFAKS
-301 GFQTVCFVQSRR
+301 GFQTVCFVPSRR

-344 AIEAGLSSG
+344 SIEAGLSSG

-370 GGLDCIVIAG
+370 GSLDCIVIAG

-393 RAGRKLQDSVVV
+393 RAGRKLQDSLVV

-435 LSNPYI
+435 LANPYI
-441 ISGHLAC
+441 IKGHLAC
-448 AASELPLRKDEVG
+448 AASELPLRKEEVD
-461 EDASPKPGGDM
+461 DAKQP
-472 TQSSSIGIVSQADS
+472 
-486 GAGHD
+486 
-491 RNSPGVSDRVPSL
+491 
-504 GDVRLAAVKAL
+504 AVKAL
-515 EEQLILRPTPVG
+515 EDELALRRTPVG

-547 SAIEVVA
+547 SAVEIVA
-554 DGRVIETMDKTRAY
+554 DGRVIETMDRTRAF

-591 EAQRAEVERKDVD
+591 EQQRAEVERKDVD

-612 EEMQLLETREQRSLN
+612 EEMRLLETQQQRHLN
-627 PGITL
+627 AGITL

-641 THTGYRVKKYD
+641 NYTGYRVKKYD
-652 QLIST
+652 QLLAT

-664 VKFPTVGIWLVFS
+664 VKFPTVGIWLQFGGES
-677 PSPPSSL
+677 AAEL
-684 LTPPSSLLNP
+684 QEQGHDFT
-694 LSIGGL
+694 GGL

-736 SILIYDG
+736 TILIYDG

-763 ITRDMVARCGC
+763 VARDLVVQCGC

-794 DKQSAIAIL
+794 DKQAAAEIL
-803 NSLCRA
+803 TRLCPA

>member
-1 MPDILSA
+1 MADILAS

-16 WYSGQIAGIEPLASR
+16 WYSGQIAGIEPLPSR
-31 AATYAEP
+31 TATYAEP
-38 DPPLPKP
+38 DPPLPEP
-45 LAELIERLG
+45 LAGLVEKLG
-54 IPKLYSH
+54 IPRLYSH
-61 QVELLKHARDG
+61 QVELLRHARAG
-72 RNVIITTAT
+72 KNVIITTAT

-88 FNLPVFETMLRENGD
+88 FNLPVFETMLNSR
-103 SPSESHGALRRDSPR
+103 SA
-118 FPTAL
+118 TAL

-138 IQSFERGLELELHPA
+138 IRRFELELGLELNPA

-158 TPTDKRPRIRQRSR
+158 TPADKRPRIRQRSR

-220 IRRLLRICAYHGSDP
+220 IRRLRRICAYHGSDP

-259 TLVADDGAPRGRSY
+259 ALVGDDGAPRGRTW
-273 LVFWNPLCGAES
+273 LVLWNPLATGHDLRRDMTQMSDIWDRVPSRTEEPNL
-285 SIHVQTQQLV
+285 SIHAQTQQLV
-295 THFAKA
+295 AHFAKA

-344 AIEAGLSSG
+344 TIEAGLSSG
-353 ALRGVVS
+353 ALRGVIS

-370 GGLDCIVIAG
+370 GSLDCIVIAG

-393 RAGRKLQDSVVV
+393 RAGRKLQDSLVV
-405 FIGYADALN
+405 FVGYADALN
-414 QYLLRNPAL
+414 QYLLRNPEL
-423 ILERGFEAAVID
+423 VLQRGFEAAVLD
-435 LSNPYI
+435 LTNPYI

-448 AASELPLRKDEVG
+448 AASELPLRKEEVG
-461 EDASPKPGGDM
+461 ELQRP
-472 TQSSSIGIVSQADS
+472 
-486 GAGHD
+486 
-491 RNSPGVSDRVPSL
+491 
-504 GDVRLAAVKAL
+504 AVKAL
-515 EEQLILRPTPVG
+515 EDQLILRPTPVG

-533 TRPQEEVALEAIEE
+533 TRPQEEVTLDAIEE
-547 SAIEVVA
+547 SAMEIVA
-554 DGRVIETMDKTRAY
+554 DGRVIETMDKTRAF

-583 YLVKTLDL
+583 YLVKSLDL
-591 EAQRAEVERKDVD
+591 KQQRAEVERKEVD
-604 FHTQVITR
+604 FHTEVITH
-612 EEMQLLETREQRSLN
+612 EEMSLIETRQQRIIS

-641 THTGYRVKKYD
+641 TYTGYRIKKYD
-652 QLIST
+652 QLLAT

-677 PSPPSSL
+677 GEIALKLQEQNSDF
-684 LTPPSSLLNP
+684 T
-694 LSIGGL
+694 GGL

-714 AMCDPLDIG
+714 AMCDPRDIG
-723 GGSYPYFPDTRLP
+723 GGSYRMFPDTRLP
-736 SILIYDG
+736 TILIYDG

-748 GISEKLYAEFDRLSR
+748 GISEKLYAEFDRLSHV
-763 ITRDMVARCGC
+763 TRNLVMQCGC
-774 ENGCP
+774 DNGCP

-794 DKQSAIAIL
+794 DKQTAVSIL
-803 NSLCRA
+803 SSLQPA

>member
-1 MPDILSA
+1 VRKTPLLQLDTGHWYLVTPEALSDILST

-16 WYSGQIAGIEPLASR
+16 WYSGQITDIEPLPSR
-31 AATYAEP
+31 APTYAEP
-38 DPPLPKP
+38 DPPLPDP
-45 LAELIERLG
+45 LASLVRRLG
-54 IPKLYSH
+54 IPRLYSH
-61 QVELLKHARDG
+61 QVGLLKHARAG

-88 FNLPVFETMLRENGD
+88 FNLPVFETMLKNGD
-103 SPSESHGALRRDSPR
+103 TPAASPTQPLRGRVPAAAA
-118 FPTAL
+118 TAL

-138 IQSFERGLELELHPA
+138 LKEFELGLALELHPA

-158 TPTDKRPRIRQRSR
+158 TPADKRPRIRQRSR

-220 IRRLLRICAYHGSDP
+220 IRRFRRICAYHGSDP

-259 TLVADDGAPRGRSY
+259 VHVGDDGAPRGRTY
-273 LVFWNPLCGAES
+273 LVFWNPLANAET

-295 THFAKA
+295 AHFAKS
-301 GFQTVCFVQSRR
+301 GFQTVCFVPSRR

-344 AIEAGLSSG
+344 AIEADLSSG

-370 GGLDCIVIAG
+370 GSLDCIVIAG

-435 LSNPYI
+435 LANPYI
-441 ISGHLAC
+441 IKGHMAC
-448 AASELPLRKDEVG
+448 AASELPLRKEEVN
-461 EDASPKPGGDM
+461 DAEATTQKPE
-472 TQSSSIGIVSQADS
+472 TTNHKLQ
-486 GAGHD
+486 
-491 RNSPGVSDRVPSL
+491 
-504 GDVRLAAVKAL
+504 AVKEL
-515 EEQLILRPTPVG
+515 EEELLLRPTPVG

-533 TRPQEEVALEAIEE
+533 TRPQGEVALEAIEE
-547 SAIEVVA
+547 SAIEIVA
-554 DGRVIETMDKTRAY
+554 DGRVIETMDKTRAL
-568 REAYPGAVLLHQGET
+568 REAFPGAVLLHQGET

-591 EAQRAEVERKDVD
+591 EQQRAEVERKDVD

-612 EEMQLLETREQRSLN
+612 EEMRLLETQKQRRLN

-632 SLGRLEVTA
+632 NLGRLEVTA
-641 THTGYRVKKYD
+641 THTGFRVKKYD

-677 PSPPSSL
+677 SPPPSSL
-684 LTPPSSLLNP
+684 LSP
-694 LSIGGL
+694 LSAGGL

-736 SILIYDG
+736 TILIYDG

-748 GISEKLYAEFDRLSR
+748 GISEKLYSEFDRLSR
-763 ITRDMVARCGC
+763 VTRDLVVQCGC

-794 DKQSAIAIL
+794 DKQTAIEIL
-803 NSLCRA
+803 SSIQPA

>member
-1 MPDILSA
+1 LPDILSA
-8 LDDLRRQR
+8 LDRLRQQR
-16 WYSGQIAGIEPLASR
+16 WYTCQITGIEPLPSR
-31 AATYAEP
+31 APAYAEP
-38 DPPLPKP
+38 DPPLPGP
-45 LAELIERLG
+45 LADLIGKKG
-54 IPKLYSH
+54 IPRLYSH
-61 QVELLKHARDG
+61 QVELLKHARSG

-88 FNLPVFETMLRENGD
+88 FNLPVFETML
-103 SPSESHGALRRDSPR
+103 ESRSA
-118 FPTAL
+118 TAL

-138 IQSFERGLELELHPA
+138 LKEFERGLGLELNPA

-158 TPTDKRPRIRQRSR
+158 TPADKRPRIRQRSR
-172 IVLSNP
+172 VVLSNP

-190 WQSFYRNLRYCII
+190 WQSFYRNLRYCIV

-220 IRRLLRICAYHGSDP
+220 IRRLRRICAYHGSDP

-259 TLVADDGAPRGRSY
+259 THVGDDGAPRGRTY
-273 LVFWNPLCGAES
+273 LVFWNPLATGHQDRSEPDL
-285 SIHVQTQQLV
+285 SIHAQTYHLV
-295 THFAKA
+295 AHFAKA
-301 GFQTVCFVQSRR
+301 GFQTVCFVPSRR

-370 GGLDCIVIAG
+370 GSLDCIVIAG

-435 LSNPYI
+435 LTNPYI
-441 ISGHLAC
+441 IKGHLAC
-448 AASELPLRKDEVG
+448 AASELPLRKEEVLG
-461 EDASPKPGGDM
+461 NAERQTPNAEVRSSESLVPSP
-472 TQSSSIGIVSQADS
+472 SSIVY
-486 GAGHD
+486 
-491 RNSPGVSDRVPSL
+491 N
-504 GDVRLAAVKAL
+504 AVKEL
-515 EEQLILRPTPVG
+515 EKELILRPTPVG

-547 SAIEVVA
+547 SAVEIVA
-554 DGRVIETMDKTRAY
+554 DGRVIETMDRTRAC

-591 EAQRAEVERKDVD
+591 EQQRAEVERKDVD

-612 EEMQLLETREQRSLN
+612 EEMRLLETQQQRHLN

-632 SLGRLEVTA
+632 SLGRLEVAA
-641 THTGYRVKKYD
+641 TYTGYRVKKYD
-652 QLIST
+652 QLLAT

-664 VKFPTVGIWLVFS
+664 VKFPTVGIWLIFS
-677 PSPPSSL
+677 GETALELQEQGSDF
-684 LTPPSSLLNP
+684 T
-694 LSIGGL
+694 GGL

-736 SILIYDG
+736 TILIYDG

-763 ITRDMVARCGC
+763 VTREMVTQCGC
-774 ENGCP
+774 EKGCP

-794 DKQSAIAIL
+794 DKQAAVGIL
-803 NSLCRA
+803 SRLCPA

>member
-1 MPDILSA
+1 MADILSA
-8 LDDLRRQR
+8 LDTLRQQR
-16 WYSGQIAGIEPLASR
+16 WYTCQITDIEPLPSR
-31 AATYAEP
+31 APTYADP
-38 DPPLPKP
+38 DPPLPAP
-45 LAELIERLG
+45 LASLIEKKG
-54 IPKLYSH
+54 IPELYSH
-61 QVELLKHARDG
+61 QVELLKHARAG

-88 FNLPVFETMLRENGD
+88 FNLPVFETMLGSD
-103 SPSESHGALRRDSPR
+103 SA
-118 FPTAL
+118 TAL

-138 IQSFERGLELELHPA
+138 LKEFELGLELDLHPA

-158 TPTDKRPRIRQRSR
+158 TPADKRPRIRRQSR
-172 IVLSNP
+172 VVLSNP

-190 WQSFYRNLRYCII
+190 WQAFYRNLRYCIV

-220 IRRLLRICAYHGSDP
+220 IRRLRRICAYHGSDP

-259 TLVADDGAPRGRSY
+259 VHVGDDGAPRGRGF
-273 LVFWNPLCGAES
+273 LVFWNPLANAET

-301 GFQTVCFVQSRR
+301 GFQTVCFVPSRR

-326 PELAVSP
+326 PELGVSP

-370 GGLDCIVIAG
+370 GSLDCIVIAG

-414 QYLLRNPAL
+414 QYLLRNPTL
-423 ILERGFEAAVID
+423 ILDRGFEAAVID
-435 LSNPYI
+435 LTNPYI

-448 AASELPLRKDEVG
+448 AASELPLRKDEV
-461 EDASPKPGGDM
+461 D
-472 TQSSSIGIVSQADS
+472 
-486 GAGHD
+486 
-491 RNSPGVSDRVPSL
+491 
-504 GDVRLAAVKAL
+504 DVRRPAVKAL
-515 EEQLILRPTPVG
+515 EDKLVLRPTPVG
-527 WIYAGR
+527 WIYAGMA
-533 TRPQEEVALEAIEE
+533 RPQEEVALEAIEE
-547 SAIEVVA
+547 SAIEIIA
-554 DGRVIETMDKTRAY
+554 DGRVIETMDKTRAC

-591 EAQRAEVERKDVD
+591 EQQRAEVERKDVD

-612 EEMQLLETREQRSLN
+612 EEMRLLETQQQRNLN

-641 THTGYRVKKYD
+641 TYTGYRVKKYD
-652 QLIST
+652 QLLAT

-664 VKFPTVGIWLVFS
+664 VKFPTVGIWLIFS
-677 PSPPSSL
+677 GETALELQEQGSDF
-684 LTPPSSLLNP
+684 T
-694 LSIGGL
+694 GGL

-714 AMCDPLDIG
+714 AMCDPRDIG
-723 GGSYPYFPDTRLP
+723 GGSYRMFPDTMQP
-736 SILIYDG
+736 TILIYDG

-748 GISEKLYAEFDRLSR
+748 GISEKLYSEFDRLSR
-763 ITRDMVARCGC
+763 VTHDLVAQCAC

-794 DKQSAIAIL
+794 DKRAAVAIL
-803 NSLCRA
+803 SSLQPA

>member
-1 MPDILSA
+1 MADILSV
-8 LDDLRRQR
+8 LDRLRRQR
-16 WYSGQIAGIEPLASR
+16 WYSGQMTDAKPLPSR
-31 AATYAEP
+31 APTYAEP
-38 DPPLPKP
+38 DPPLPGP
-45 LAELIERLG
+45 LASLVRQLG
-54 IPKLYSH
+54 IPRLYDH
-61 QVELLKHARDG
+61 QVELLRHARAG
-72 RNVIITTAT
+72 RNVVITTAT

-88 FNLPVFETMLRENGD
+88 FNLPVFETMLQSR
-103 SPSESHGALRRDSPR
+103 SA
-118 FPTAL
+118 TAL

-138 IQSFERGLELELHPA
+138 LREFEQGLGLELHPA

-158 TPTDKRPRIRQRSR
+158 TPADRRPRVRRQSR
-172 IVLSNP
+172 LVLSNP

-190 WQSFYRNLRYCII
+190 WQPFYRDLRYCII

-220 IRRLLRICAYHGSDP
+220 IRRFRRICACHGSDP

-259 TLVADDGAPRGRSY
+259 THVGRDGAPRGRGW
-273 LVFWNPLCGAES
+273 LVFWNPLADTGRDRDVRRLGSCPKPGEPNL
-285 SIHVQTQQLV
+285 SIHAQTQHLV
-295 THFAKA
+295 AHFAKA
-301 GFQTVCFVQSRR
+301 GLQTVCFVPSRR
-313 LAELISRWVKEHT
+313 LAELISRWVKEHM

-338 VPEDRR
+338 MPEDRR
-344 AIEAGLSSG
+344 SIEAGLSSG

-370 GGLDCIVIAG
+370 GSLDCIVIAG

-393 RAGRKLQDSVVV
+393 RAGRKLQDSLVV

-435 LSNPYI
+435 LANPYI
-441 ISGHLAC
+441 IKGHLAC
-448 AASELPLRKDEVG
+448 AASELPLRKEEVS
-461 EDASPKPGGDM
+461 EESPKSELRM
-472 TQSSSIGIVSQADS
+472 TNAAEAKARQ
-486 GAGHD
+486 
-491 RNSPGVSDRVPSL
+491 
-504 GDVRLAAVKAL
+504 AAVKEL
-515 EEQLILRPTPVG
+515 ESELILRPTPVG

-554 DGRVIETMDKTRAY
+554 DGRVIETMDKTRAF
-568 REAYPGAVLLHQGET
+568 REAYPGAVLLHRGET
-583 YLVKTLDL
+583 YLVKNLDL
-591 EAQRAEVERKDVD
+591 EGRRAEVERKDVD

-612 EEMQLLETREQRSLN
+612 EEMRLLETREQRLLN

-632 SLGRLEVTA
+632 GLGRLEVTA
-641 THTGYRVKKYD
+641 AYTGFRVKKYD
-652 QLIST
+652 QLLST

-664 VKFPTVGIWLVFS
+664 VKFPTVGICLTFS
-677 PSPPSSL
+677 SSPPSSFL
-684 LTPPSSLLNP
+684 APPSA
-694 LSIGGL
+694 GGL

-714 AMCDPLDIG
+714 AMCDPRDVG
-723 GGSYPYFPDTRLP
+723 GGSYPYFPDTRSP
-736 SILIYDG
+736 AILIYDG

-763 ITRDMVARCGC
+763 VARDLVVRCGC
-774 ENGCP
+774 EKGCP

-794 DKQSAIAIL
+794 DKQAAAMIL
-803 NSLCRA
+803 GRLCAFDL

>member
-16 WYSGQIAGIEPLASR
+16 WYSGQIAGIEPLPSRMAS
-31 AATYAEP
+31 YSEP

-88 FNLPVFETMLRENGD
+88 FNLPVFETMLLENGG
-103 SPSESHGALRRDSPR
+103 SPSESHGALRRDSSHS
-118 FPTAL
+118 PTAL

-138 IQSFERGLELELHPA
+138 IQSFERELGLELNPA

-158 TPTDKRPRIRQRSR
+158 TAADKRPRIRQRSR

-273 LVFWNPLCGAES
+273 LVFWNPLATGHDRRRDMTQMSGIWDRVPSRAAEPGL
-285 SIHVQTQQLV
+285 SIHAQTQQLV
-295 THFAKA
+295 AHFAKA

-461 EDASPKPGGDM
+461 ERRDM
-472 TQSSSIGIVSQADS
+472 TALSDRGLS
-486 GAGHD
+486 GQMSD
-491 RNSPGVSDRVPSL
+491 ISDRVPS
-504 GDVRLAAVKAL
+504 
-515 EEQLILRPTPVG
+515 TP
-527 WIYAGR
+527 
-533 TRPQEEVALEAIEE
+533 E
-547 SAIEVVA
+547 SKV
-554 DGRVIETMDKTRAY
+554 
-568 REAYPGAVLLHQGET
+568 Q
-583 YLVKTLDL
+583 
-591 EAQRAEVERKDVD
+591 
-604 FHTQVITR
+604 
-612 EEMQLLETREQRSLN
+612 
-627 PGITL
+627 
-632 SLGRLEVTA
+632 
-641 THTGYRVKKYD
+641 
-652 QLIST
+652 
-657 HPLSLPP
+657 SLPNWHARARRP
-664 VKFPTVGIWLVFS
+664 FSTLWS
-677 PSPPSSL
+677 PSRCMR
-684 LTPPSSLLNP
+684 TN
-694 LSIGGL
+694 G
-700 HAAEHALIALAPLV
+700 A
-714 AMCDPLDIG
+714 
-723 GGSYPYFPDTRLP
+723 R
-736 SILIYDG
+736 
-743 YEHGI
+743 
-748 GISEKLYAEFDRLSR
+748 SR
-763 ITRDMVARCGC
+763 F
-774 ENGCP
+774 
-779 ACVLSPR
+779 
-786 CGDANEPI
+786 
-794 DKQSAIAIL
+794 
-803 NSLCRA
+803 CRRRT

>member
-8 LDDLRRQR
+8 LDNLRQQR
-16 WYSGQIAGIEPLASR
+16 WYSGQIAGIEPLPSR
-31 AATYAEP
+31 APTYAEP
-38 DPPLPKP
+38 DPPLPHP
-45 LAELIERLG
+45 LAALIERMG

-61 QVELLKHARDG
+61 QVELLKHARAG

-88 FNLPVFETMLRENGD
+88 FNLPVFETVLRENGN
-103 SPSESHGALRRDSPR
+103 SPAAKQGRFRGESDAAAPRKCPSFSARRDSPH

-138 IQSFERGLELELHPA
+138 LKEFELGLELELHPA

-158 TPTDKRPRIRQRSR
+158 TPADKRPRIRQRSR

-220 IRRLLRICAYHGSDP
+220 IRRLRRICAYHGSDP

-250 AEKLTGKEF
+250 AERLAGKEF
-259 TLVADDGAPRGRSY
+259 VHVGGDGAPRGRTY
-273 LVFWNPLCGAES
+273 LVFWNPLANAEA

-295 THFAKA
+295 THFAKS
-301 GFQTVCFVQSRR
+301 GFQTVCFVPSRR

-338 VPEDRR
+338 IPEDRR
-344 AIEAGLSSG
+344 SIEAGLSSG

-370 GGLDCIVIAG
+370 GSLDCIVIAG

-405 FIGYADALN
+405 FVGYADALN

-435 LSNPYI
+435 LANPYI
-441 ISGHLAC
+441 IKGHMAC
-448 AASELPLRKDEVG
+448 AASELPLRKEEMD
-461 EDASPKPGGDM
+461 DAASPKSEARM
-472 TQSSSIGIVSQADS
+472 TNTPEGPESS
-486 GAGHD
+486 
-491 RNSPGVSDRVPSL
+491 N
-504 GDVRLAAVKAL
+504 VRLAAVKEL
-515 EEQLILRPTPVG
+515 EEQLVLRPTPVG

-547 SAIEVVA
+547 SAIEIVA
-554 DGRVIETMDKTRAY
+554 DGRVIETMDKTRAC

-583 YLVKTLDL
+583 FLVKTLDL
-591 EAQRAEVERKDVD
+591 EQQRAEVERKGVD

-612 EEMQLLETREQRSLN
+612 EEMRLLETRLQRSLN

-632 SLGRLEVTA
+632 SAGRLEVTA
-641 THTGYRVKKYD
+641 TYIGYRVKKYD

-657 HPLSLPP
+657 HPLRLPP

-677 PSPPSSL
+677 GEAGLDLQDQAGSF
-684 LTPPSSLLNP
+684 
-694 LSIGGL
+694 IGGL

-736 SILIYDG
+736 TILIYDG

-763 ITRDMVARCGC
+763 VTRDMVIQCGC
-774 ENGCP
+774 EKGCP

-794 DKQSAIAIL
+794 DKQAAITIL
-803 NSLCRA
+803 SSLSTDH

>member
-1 MPDILSA
+1 MPDILAA
-8 LDDLRRQR
+8 LDRLRQQR
-16 WYSGQIAGIEPLASR
+16 WYSGQITGIEPLPSR
-31 AATYAEP
+31 APTYAEP
-38 DPPLPKP
+38 NPPLPKP
-45 LAELIERLG
+45 LASLVEQLG
-54 IPKLYSH
+54 IPRLYSH
-61 QVELLKHARDG
+61 QVELLKHARAG

-88 FNLPVFETMLRENGD
+88 FNLPVFETMLGENGD
-103 SPSESHGALRRDSPR
+103 CPSAGPRAASRDCPS
-118 FPTAL
+118 FPGEATAL

-138 IQSFERGLELELHPA
+138 LKRFELGLELELHPA

-158 TPTDKRPRIRQRSR
+158 TSADKRPRIRQRSR

-190 WQSFYRNLRYCII
+190 WQAFYRNLRYCII

-208 YRGVFGSNVAQL
+208 YRGIFGSNVAQL
-220 IRRLLRICAYHGSDP
+220 IRRLRRICAYHGSDP

-259 TLVADDGAPRGRSY
+259 AHVGDDGAPRGRTW
-273 LVFWNPLCGAES
+273 LAFWNPLTQGDCPRTGTVPKTPDL
-285 SIHVQTQQLV
+285 SIHAQTYHLV
-295 THFAKA
+295 AHFAKA
-301 GFQTVCFVQSRR
+301 GLQTVCFVPSRR

-370 GGLDCIVIAG
+370 GSLDCIVIAG

-435 LSNPYI
+435 LANPYI
-441 ISGHLAC
+441 IKGHLAC
-448 AASELPLRKDEVG
+448 AASELPLRKEEVD
-461 EDASPKPGGDM
+461 DAKLP
-472 TQSSSIGIVSQADS
+472 T
-486 GAGHD
+486 
-491 RNSPGVSDRVPSL
+491 
-504 GDVRLAAVKAL
+504 VKAL
-515 EEQLILRPTPVG
+515 EDELILRPTPVG

-547 SAIEVVA
+547 SAVEIVA
-554 DGRVIETMDKTRAY
+554 DGRVIETVDKTRAC
-568 REAYPGAVLLHQGET
+568 REAYPGAVLLHRGET
-583 YLVKTLDL
+583 YLVTSLDL
-591 EAQRAEVERKDVD
+591 ENQRANVERKDVD

-612 EEMQLLETREQRSLN
+612 EEMRLLETQQQRNLN

-632 SLGRLEVTA
+632 NLGRLEVTA
-641 THTGYRVKKYD
+641 TYTGYRVKKYD
-652 QLIST
+652 QLIAT

-664 VKFPTVGIWLVFS
+664 VKFPTVGIWLSFS
-677 PSPPSSL
+677 GEAGLELQEESTSF
-684 LTPPSSLLNP
+684 
-694 LSIGGL
+694 IGGL

-736 SILIYDG
+736 TILIYDG

-763 ITRDMVARCGC
+763 VTREMVIQCGC
-774 ENGCP
+774 EKGCP

-794 DKQSAIAIL
+794 DKQAAVAIL
-803 NSLCRA
+803 TSLRPT

>member
-16 WYSGQIAGIEPLASR
+16 WYTCQITDIEPLPSH
-31 AATYAEP
+31 TPSYAEP
-38 DPPLPKP
+38 DPPLPAP
-45 LAELIERLG
+45 LANLLEKKG
-54 IPKLYSH
+54 IPRLYSH
-61 QVELLKHARDG
+61 QVELLRHARDG

-88 FNLPVFETMLRENGD
+88 FNLPVFETMLGENGD
-103 SPSESHGALRRDSPR
+103 CPSAGPRAASRDCPR
-118 FPTAL
+118 FPSKATAL

-138 IQSFERGLELELHPA
+138 LKEFEQGLELELHPA

-158 TPTDKRPRIRQRSR
+158 TPADKRPRIRQQSR
-172 IVLSNP
+172 VVLSNP
-178 YELHQI
+178 YELHQV

-190 WQSFYRNLRYCII
+190 WQSFYRNLRYCVI

-220 IRRLLRICAYHGSDP
+220 IRRLRRICAYHGSDP

-259 TLVADDGAPRGRSY
+259 VHVGDDGAPRGRTY
-273 LVFWNPLCGAES
+273 LVFWNPLANAET

-295 THFAKA
+295 TYFAKS
-301 GFQTVCFVQSRR
+301 GFQTVCFVPSRR

-326 PELAVSP
+326 PELTVSP

-344 AIEAGLSSG
+344 AIEADLSSG

-370 GGLDCIVIAG
+370 GSLDCIVIAG
-380 FPGSFASFWQQAG
+380 YPGSLASFWQQAG

-435 LSNPYI
+435 LTNPYI

-448 AASELPLRKDEVG
+448 AASELPLRKDEVD
-461 EDASPKPGGDM
+461 EVCRP
-472 TQSSSIGIVSQADS
+472 
-486 GAGHD
+486 
-491 RNSPGVSDRVPSL
+491 
-504 GDVRLAAVKAL
+504 AVKAL
-515 EEQLILRPTPVG
+515 EENLILRATPVG

-547 SAIEVVA
+547 SAIEIVA
-554 DGRVIETMDKTRAY
+554 AGRVIETMDKTRAY
-568 REAYPGAVLLHQGET
+568 REAHPGAVLLHQGET
-583 YLVKTLDL
+583 YLVRTLDL
-591 EAQRAEVERKDVD
+591 EQQRAEVERKDVD

-612 EEMQLLETREQRSLN
+612 EEMRLLETQQQRNLN

-641 THTGYRVKKYD
+641 TYTGYRVKKYD
-652 QLIST
+652 QLLAT

-664 VKFPTVGIWLVFS
+664 VKFPTVGIWLIFS
-677 PSPPSSL
+677 GETALELQEQGSDF
-684 LTPPSSLLNP
+684 T
-694 LSIGGL
+694 GGL

-714 AMCDPLDIG
+714 AMCDPRDIG
-723 GGSYPYFPDTRLP
+723 GGSYRMFPDTLLP
-736 SILIYDG
+736 TILIYDG

-748 GISEKLYAEFDRLSR
+748 GISEKLYSEFDRLSR
-763 ITRDMVARCGC
+763 VARDLVAQCGC

-786 CGDANEPI
+786 CGDANETI
-794 DKQSAIAIL
+794 DKQAALGIL
-803 NSLCRA
+803 SRLCGQENRN

>member
-1 MPDILSA
+1 VPDILSA
-8 LDDLRRQR
+8 LDRLRQQR
-16 WYSGQIAGIEPLASR
+16 WYSGQITGIEPLPSR
-31 AATYAEP
+31 APKYAEP
-38 DPPLPKP
+38 DPALPKP
-45 LAELIERLG
+45 LADLVEKMG
-54 IPKLYSH
+54 IPRLYSH
-61 QVELLKHARDG
+61 QVELLKHARLG

-88 FNLPVFETMLRENGD
+88 FNLPVFETMLRESGD
-103 SPSESHGALRRDSPR
+103 SPTESHGALRRDSPR

-138 IQSFERGLELELHPA
+138 LKELELGLELELHPA

-158 TPTDKRPRIRQRSR
+158 TPADKRPRIRQRSR

-190 WQSFYRNLRYCII
+190 WQTFYRNLRYCII

-220 IRRLLRICAYHGSDP
+220 IRRLRRICAYHGSDP

-259 TLVADDGAPRGRSY
+259 IHVGDDGAPRGRTY
-273 LVFWNPLCGAES
+273 LVFWNPLANAET
-285 SIHVQTQQLV
+285 SIHVQTQQV
-295 THFAKA
+295 VAYFAKS

-338 VPEDRR
+338 IPEDRR

-370 GGLDCIVIAG
+370 GSLDCIVIAG
-380 FPGSFASFWQQAG
+380 YPGSLASFWQQAG

-435 LSNPYI
+435 LTNPYI

-448 AASELPLRKDEVG
+448 AASELPLRKEEVDEVRR
-461 EDASPKPGGDM
+461 P
-472 TQSSSIGIVSQADS
+472 
-486 GAGHD
+486 
-491 RNSPGVSDRVPSL
+491 
-504 GDVRLAAVKAL
+504 AVKAL
-515 EEQLILRPTPVG
+515 EDKLILRPTPVG

-547 SAIEVVA
+547 STIEIVA
-554 DGRVIETMDKTRAY
+554 DGRVIETMDKTRAC

-583 YLVKTLDL
+583 YLVKSLDL
-591 EAQRAEVERKDVD
+591 ENQRAEVERKDVD

-612 EEMQLLETREQRSLN
+612 EEMRLLETQQQRLLN

-641 THTGYRVKKYD
+641 TYTGYRVRKYD
-652 QLIST
+652 QLLAT

-664 VKFPTVGIWLVFS
+664 VKFPTVGIWLIFS
-677 PSPPSSL
+677 GETALELQEQNSDF
-684 LTPPSSLLNP
+684 T
-694 LSIGGL
+694 GGL

-714 AMCDPLDIG
+714 AMCDPRDIG
-723 GGSYPYFPDTRLP
+723 GGSYRMFPDTMQP
-736 SILIYDG
+736 TILIYDG

-748 GISEKLYAEFDRLSR
+748 GISEKLYSEFDRLSR
-763 ITRDMVARCGC
+763 VTRDMVIQCGC
-774 ENGCP
+774 EKGCP

-794 DKQSAIAIL
+794 DKQTAVSIL
-803 NSLCRA
+803 SSLRPD

>member
-1 MPDILSA
+1 M
-8 LDDLRRQR
+8 
-16 WYSGQIAGIEPLASR
+16 
-31 AATYAEP
+31 
-38 DPPLPKP
+38 
-45 LAELIERLG
+45 
-54 IPKLYSH
+54 
-61 QVELLKHARDG
+61 
-72 RNVIITTAT
+72 
-81 ASGKTLA
+81 
-88 FNLPVFETMLRENGD
+88 
-103 SPSESHGALRRDSPR
+103 
-118 FPTAL
+118 
-123 YLYPMKAVTQDQLKV
+123 
-138 IQSFERGLELELHPA
+138 
-153 VYDGD
+153 
-158 TPTDKRPRIRQRSR
+158 
-172 IVLSNP
+172 
-178 YELHQI
+178 
-184 LPYHYQ
+184 
-190 WQSFYRNLRYCII
+190 
-203 DEAHT
+203 
-208 YRGVFGSNVAQL
+208 FGSNVAQL
-220 IRRLLRICAYHGSDP
+220 VRRLRRVCAYHGSDP

-259 TLVADDGAPRGRSY
+259 ALVGDDGAPRGRSY
-273 LVFWNPLCGAES
+273 LVFWNPLANAET

-301 GFQTVCFVQSRR
+301 GFQTVCFVPSRR
-313 LAELISRWVKEHT
+313 LAELISRWVREHT

-370 GGLDCIVIAG
+370 GSLDCIVIAG

-405 FIGYADALN
+405 FVGYADALN

-435 LSNPYI
+435 LENPYI
-441 ISGHLAC
+441 VKGHLAC
-448 AASELPLRKDEVG
+448 AASELPLRKEEVSSDERPNSQLPIPN
-461 EDASPKPGGDM
+461 AQQSPESSQARDM
-472 TQSSSIGIVSQADS
+472 TEMSDI
-486 GAGHD
+486 
-491 RNSPGVSDRVPSL
+491 SDRVPSAPTAAVQSP
-504 GDVRLAAVKAL
+504 DSSIRNPKSEIQNPKSPNVRLAAVKEL
-515 EEQLILRPTPVG
+515 EKELVLRPTPVG

-547 SAIEVVA
+547 SAIEIVA
-554 DGRVIETMDKTRAY
+554 DGRVIETMDKTRAF

-591 EAQRAEVERKDVD
+591 DQQRAEVERKDVD

-612 EEMQLLETREQRSLN
+612 EEMTLLETREQRYLN

-641 THTGYRVKKYD
+641 TYTGYRVKKYD
-652 QLIST
+652 QLLAT
-657 HPLSLPP
+657 HPLNLPP

-677 PSPPSSL
+677 PPPSTST
-684 LTPPSSLLNP
+684 LTSTSTF

-736 SILIYDG
+736 TILIYDG

-763 ITRDMVARCGC
+763 ITRNMVVQCGC

-794 DKQSAIAIL
+794 DKQAAIMIL
-803 NSLCRA
+803 SSLQPT

>member
-1 MPDILSA
+1 MADILSA
-8 LDDLRRQR
+8 LDTLRQQR
-16 WYSGQIAGIEPLASR
+16 WYTCQIAGIEPLPSR
-31 AATYAEP
+31 APTYGEP
-38 DPPLPKP
+38 DPLLPGP
-45 LAELIERLG
+45 LADLIEKKG
-54 IPKLYSH
+54 IPRLYSH
-61 QVELLKHARDG
+61 QVELLKHGRAG

-88 FNLPVFETMLRENGD
+88 FNLPVFETMLG
-103 SPSESHGALRRDSPR
+103 SGSA
-118 FPTAL
+118 TAL

-138 IQSFERGLELELHPA
+138 LKEFELGLELELHPA

-158 TPTDKRPRIRQRSR
+158 TPADKRPRIRRQSR
-172 IVLSNP
+172 VVLSNP
-178 YELHQI
+178 YELHQV

-190 WQSFYRNLRYCII
+190 WQSFYRNLRYCIV

-220 IRRLLRICAYHGSDP
+220 IRRLRRICAYHGSDP

-259 TLVADDGAPRGRSY
+259 VHVGDDGAPRGRTY
-273 LVFWNPLCGAES
+273 LVFWNPLANAEI

-295 THFAKA
+295 AHLAKA
-301 GFQTVCFVQSRR
+301 GLQTICFVQSRR
-313 LAELISRWVKEHT
+313 LAELISRWIKEHA

-338 VPEDRR
+338 IPEDRR

-370 GGLDCIVIAG
+370 GSLDCIVIAG

-414 QYLLRNPAL
+414 QYLLRNPTL
-423 ILERGFEAAVID
+423 ILDRCFEAAVID
-435 LSNPYI
+435 LTNPYI
-441 ISGHLAC
+441 IKGHMAC
-448 AASELPLRKDEVG
+448 AASELPLRKEEVLEENSKSESRMTNEARRTNATG
-461 EDASPKPGGDM
+461 ASESPKSTVQGPG
-472 TQSSSIGIVSQADS
+472 SSG
-486 GAGHD
+486 
-491 RNSPGVSDRVPSL
+491 
-504 GDVRLAAVKAL
+504 VRLAAVKEL
-515 EEQLILRPTPVG
+515 EKEFILRPTPVG

-547 SAIEVVA
+547 SAIEIIA
-554 DGRVIETMDKTRAY
+554 DGRVIETMDKTRAC

-583 YLVKTLDL
+583 YIVKTLDL
-591 EAQRAEVERKDVD
+591 EQQRAEVERKDVD

-612 EEMQLLETREQRSLN
+612 EEMRLIETQQQRHLN

-641 THTGYRVKKYD
+641 TYTGYRVKKYD
-652 QLIST
+652 QLLAT

-664 VKFPTVGIWLVFS
+664 VKFPTVGIWLIFS
-677 PSPPSSL
+677 GETALELQEQGSDF
-684 LTPPSSLLNP
+684 T
-694 LSIGGL
+694 GGL

-714 AMCDPLDIG
+714 AMCDPRDIG
-723 GGSYPYFPDTRLP
+723 GGSYRMFPDTMLP
-736 SILIYDG
+736 TILIYDG

-748 GISEKLYAEFDRLSR
+748 GISEKLYSEFDRLSR
-763 ITRDMVARCGC
+763 VTRDMVTQCGC
-774 ENGCP
+774 EKGCP

-794 DKQSAIAIL
+794 DKQTAAQIL
-803 NSLCRA
+803 GRLCPT